1 MKPIMYIKPGCPWC
15 IAAEKFFKSKGVS
28 LEIKDVISNVAAR
41 TRMQKISNQTK
52 TPTLEY
58 GDFMVA
64 DFDTDEF
71 MAAVNKRP
79 DVKSALGL

>member
-1 MKPIMYIKPGCPWC
+1 MKPIMYVKSGCPWC
-15 IAAEKFFKSKGVS
+15 IAAEKFFKAKNVD
-28 LEIKDVISNVAAR
+28 LVIKDVHRDSKARDRMFQISK
-41 TRMQKISNQTK
+41 QSK

-71 MAAVNKRP
+71 MDAVNKRP
-79 DVKSALGL
+79 DIKKALGL